1 MILPFEHRAGFS
13 NQATT
18 CQVHQREALG
28 AETGN
33 ALSRGNRR
41 RDLASSASLVP
52 SDGNGVLGPHVTR
65 LSDIARLACG
75 VDRPSGVDTEPRS
88 APGRPV
94 FFSKNDYAAFWGG
107 RKQATINNLVAS
119 RLAASRCHRPSSDSR
134 EEEEE
139 EEKFDE
145 SSRRTPVTLF
155 SSPSILS
162 WSGGEDSSSFLS
174 RNIVL
179 MILALLLGRP
189 FRTMCGGGGS

>member
-1 MILPFEHRAGFS
+1 MVILPFEHRAGFS

-119 RLAASRCHRPSSDSR
+119 RL
-134 EEEEE
+134 E
-139 EEKFDE
+139 
-145 SSRRTPVTLF
+145 
-155 SSPSILS
+155 I
-162 WSGGEDSSSFLS
+162 
-174 RNIVL
+174 
-179 MILALLLGRP
+179 GRAHV
-189 FRTMCGGGGS
+189 